1 VPARIGPVPS
11 VVIPVLAA
19 VVLAVLPWL
28 GLGIYWNQEI
38 VLAIVLALLASG
50 LNLSFG
56 FAGELALGQVAI
68 YAVGAYVS
76 GYIALNVT
84 ADLFLSLLCAIAAAL
99 VIGVVSGYPGL
110 RLGGWALAM
119 TSFFLVL
126 LIPDLVNIFQRWT
139 NGTVGLVGIPPL
151 TIGGYPLS
159 QNDWYLT
166 AVIIGALWF
175 AVFRNLVTSRHGKAL
190 LVLRRSPV
198 LASSLGI
205 GVKPLKL
212 KAYAIGAVP
221 CGIAGV
227 LYANLNHF
235 VSPANPGPFT
245 ITTAIAV
252 LAASVLGGST
262 SVYGVIAGAAI
273 LQLGPLRLTSFNL
286 YTDAVDGGFL
296 IVFGVLLSDGLAG
309 LAGRL
314 YRRWMARPAAAKSAA
329 TAGAAAGEGSP
340 AAGGAR
346 PRLEGQLSGATL
358 EVDSVAKRF
367 GGNAALSGV
376 SLRARPGRVTALI
389 GPNGSGKTTLL
400 NMICGYYRIDAGQI
414 TLDGASLAGNP
425 PHKVAAAGVART
437 FQTPFI
443 PAGLTVAETVATGRY
458 ATRYTPMVSS
468 VLRLPGH
475 WRGERA
481 DRAAARRALAVTG
494 IAHLAGQDA
503 QSQPLGI
510 RRLIEVAR
518 LIAAEPRVVLFDE
531 VASGLDDDEV
541 ADLAQIIRELAA
553 AGGTVILVEHNFG
566 LVLDVADDIV
576 VLASGQVVAAGPPAE
591 IRTHPAVLREYLGVT
606 DEELEE
612 LERVAELG
620 AGADGA
626 GTARDG
632 ARP

>member
-1 VPARIGPVPS
+1 MPTRIVAVPA
-11 VVIPVLAA
+11 VVIPLLLA
-19 VVLAVLPWL
+19 VVLAALPWL

-38 VLAIVLALLASG
+38 VLTIVLALLASG

-84 ADLFLSLLCAIAAAL
+84 PDLFLSLLCAIGAAL
-99 VIGVVSGYPGL
+99 VIGLVSGYPGL
-110 RLGGWALAM
+110 RIGGWALAM

-139 NGTVGLVGIPPL
+139 NGTIGLVGIPPL
-151 TIGGYPLS
+151 TVFGYQLS
-159 QNDWYLT
+159 QNGWYLT
-166 AVIIGALWF
+166 AVVIGVLWF
-175 AVFRNLVTSRHGKAL
+175 GVFRNLVTSRHGKAL

-212 KAYAIGAVP
+212 KAYAIGAIP
-221 CGIAGV
+221 CGVAGV

-262 SVYGVIAGAAI
+262 SVYGVLLGAGI

-296 IVFGVLLSDGLAG
+296 IVFGVLLFDGLAG
-309 LAGRL
+309 LGTRL
-314 YRRWMARPAAAKSAA
+314 LRRWRARRGAAP
-329 TAGAAAGEGSP
+329 GAAAAEAGAGT
-340 AAGGAR
+340 AAAR
-346 PRLEGQLSGATL
+346 ERFDGRLSGATL

-376 SLRARPGRVTALI
+376 SLRAAPGRVTALI

-400 NMICGYYRIDAGQI
+400 NMICGYYRIDAGRI
-414 TLDGASLAGNP
+414 TLDGQSLAGHP
-425 PHKVAAAGVART
+425 PHTVAAAGVART
-437 FQTPFI
+437 FQTPLI

-458 ATRYTPMVSS
+458 ATAYTPMASS

-475 WRGERA
+475 WRNERA
-481 DRAAARRALAVTG
+481 DREAAGRALAVTG
-494 IAHLAGQDA
+494 IAGLAGQDA
-503 QSQPLGI
+503 ESQPLGI

-518 LIAAEPRVVLFDE
+518 LIAGAPRVVLFDE

-541 ADLAQIIRELAA
+541 ADLAEVVRELAA
-553 AGGTVILVEHNFG
+553 AGGTVILVEHNFS
-566 LVLDVADDIV
+566 LVLDVADEIV
-576 VLASGQVVAAGPPAE
+576 VLANGQVVASGPPAE

-606 DEELEE
+606 DDELEE
-612 LERVAELG
+612 LERAAELG
-620 AGADGA
+620 TPA
-626 GTARDG
+626 DG